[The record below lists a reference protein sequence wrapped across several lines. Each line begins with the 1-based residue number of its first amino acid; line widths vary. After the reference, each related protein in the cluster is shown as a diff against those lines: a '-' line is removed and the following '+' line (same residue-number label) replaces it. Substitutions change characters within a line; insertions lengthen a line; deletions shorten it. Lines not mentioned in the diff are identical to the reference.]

1 MTHVLWRSIACLGAV
16 PPVQSVQSVQV
27 EEDGATMSCRAFA
40 KASIGFDPENRGRG
54 IIPKWP

>member
-1 MTHVLWRSIACLGAV
+1 LGAV